1 MKSITTAIEYLPE
14 ELVTPEIV
22 AAALKESDVKLLNF
36 LPQRF
41 LTEENISTL
50 VENDKSYWG
59 HFDLEKIPLSCRSQA
74 VCICAVK
81 KFRDN
86 YRHVPGEFKTPA
98 MLDGLM
104 DNVHNSFYLLEFVP
118 GEHWNRESIYKGIS
132 RLYRESG
139 NSHSYG
145 RSTSYSSYT
154 GNSDR
159 TLKQVQV
166 LLSFVPRSVPDRSF
180 YHGLFRLEA
189 LPAKDAAFL
198 TPAKYRNN
206 HFYLLLAQ
214 KDFSLVPEKKY
225 SYGIFMAALDER
237 GRLSPSDIFEKQ
249 HIREAALP
257 LMDNAMADAL
267 VRKGAQSF
275 SQLPGSF
282 QTAERLLLTVESHPD
297 CRYFHSMIKSP
308 SLLTEEVCKALV
320 KSGHELPE
328 FPESIWNEPFIAFC
342 VENPGSY
349 EWFKQMPKHFQTQ
362 ETVNA
367 AVKYWEY
374 NVRYAHPAFISSRLA
389 MELFRRDGKVK
400 KYLPEKYF
408 IDFVQTTGL
417 PEEFFG
423 GETTFM
429 NLKENRPHYSY
440 CQTGNTF
447 IGYCTDGRYS
457 NAASFVI
464 LTRASSG
471 GGQPQAVFNR
481 RVGSFHKTWLEKM
494 IADYDRDFV
503 KPTVDKALKDV
514 QPNLYCG
521 VETAGVKDGV
531 ELFRITFRGETIAFA
546 GRKGGEVLHR
556 ETREEVVAGFQASNA
571 A

>member
-1 MKSITTAIEYLPE
+1 MKNITTAIEHLPE
-14 ELVTPEIV
+14 GLITPEIV
-22 AAALKESDVKLLNF
+22 AAALKESDIKLLNF

-74 VCICAVK
+74 VCTCAVK
-81 KFRDN
+81 KLKDN

-98 MLDGLM
+98 MLDELM
-104 DNVHNSFYLLEFVP
+104 DNVHNSFYLMEFVP
-118 GEHWNRESIYKGIS
+118 PNHWSSGAVYKGIS

-139 NSHSYG
+139 NSRSYAG
-145 RSTSYSSYT
+145 SPSYSSCT
-154 GNSDR
+154 GNRDKA
-159 TLKQVQV
+159 LKSAQI
-166 LLSFVPRSVPDRSF
+166 LLSFVPRSVLNRSF
-180 YHGLFRLEA
+180 YHGLFQLEA
-189 LPAKDAAFL
+189 LPAKDATFL
-198 TPAKYRNN
+198 TPVKYRNN
-206 HFYLLLAQ
+206 NFYLLLAQ
-214 KDFSLVPEKKY
+214 KDFSLVPGKKY
-225 SYGIFMAALDER
+225 SYEIFMAALDER
-237 GRLSPSDIFEKQ
+237 GCLNPSDIFEKQ
-249 HIREAALP
+249 PLREAVLP
-257 LMDNAMADAL
+257 LMDNVMADAL
-267 VRKGAQSF
+267 VRKRAQSY

-282 QTAERLLLTVESHPD
+282 QTAERLLLTIESHPD

-308 SLLTEEVCKALV
+308 FLLTEEVCKALV
-320 KSGHELPE
+320 KSSHKLPE
-328 FPESIWNEPFIAFC
+328 FPESIWNEAFIAFC
-342 VENPGSY
+342 VENPGTY
-349 EWFKQMPKHFQTQ
+349 EWFEQMPQHFQTQ

-367 AVKYWEY
+367 AVKHWIH
-374 NVRYAHPAFISSRLA
+374 NIQYAHPAFVPSRLA
-389 MELFRRDGKVK
+389 MELFRRDRNVK
-400 KYLPEKYF
+400 KYLPAKYF
-408 IDFVQTTGL
+408 PEFVQATGL

-423 GETTFM
+423 EETTFM

-440 CQTGNTF
+440 CQIGNTF
-447 IGYCTDGRYS
+447 IGYYTDGRYS

-471 GGQPQAVFNR
+471 DGQPETVFNR

-503 KPTVDKALKDV
+503 KPAIGKARKDV

-521 VETAGVKDGV
+521 VEPAGVKDGI

-546 GRKGGEVLHR
+546 GRKEGAVLHR
-556 ETREEVVAGFQASNA
+556 ETREEVISGFQASNA